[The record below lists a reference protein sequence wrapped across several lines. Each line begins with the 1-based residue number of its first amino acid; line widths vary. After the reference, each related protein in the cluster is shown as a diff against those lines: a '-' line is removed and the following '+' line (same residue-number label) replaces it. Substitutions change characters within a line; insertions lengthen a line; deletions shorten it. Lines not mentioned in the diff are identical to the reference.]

1 MKPRAIYKLTC
12 PFVTVG
18 MKGGSREEN
27 SFYDVGGKDIVLQF
41 ISFEIYDD
49 KITLCLYTIVKYTA
63 NVIENDY

>member
-27 SFYDVGGKDIVLQF
+27 SFYDVGGKDIVLRF
-41 ISFEIYDD
+41 ISCEIYDEM
-49 KITLCLYTIVKYTA
+49 IR
-63 NVIENDY
+63 